1 MAGSNRSGDLKDA
14 QKSIPI
20 GTILAIA
27 TTSFICIL
35 EPCCVKNTRK
45 CWSRI
50 VSIMLLFFA
59 ANCADLWQISFL
71 CGMNLKSVIL
81 LISALQTSAVWS
93 YSVRA
98 LKEFCSE
105 TSKSLVCLFM
115 FLFFSK
121 IPILYLI
128 SSVFSNCFL

>member
-71 CGMNLKSVIL
+71 CGMNFGI
-81 LISALQTSAVWS
+81 S
-93 YSVRA
+93 YS
-98 LKEFCSE
+98 FDQCS
-105 TSKSLVCLFM
+105 SDISCVVLFGACIEGV
-115 FLFFSK
+115 LLRDK
-121 IPILYLI
+121 
-128 SSVFSNCFL
+128 